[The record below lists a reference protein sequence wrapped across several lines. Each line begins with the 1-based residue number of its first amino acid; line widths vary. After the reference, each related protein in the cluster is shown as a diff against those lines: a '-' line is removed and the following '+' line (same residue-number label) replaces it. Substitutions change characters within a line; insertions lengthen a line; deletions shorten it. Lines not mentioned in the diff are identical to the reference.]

1 MQRLGRQYPHVGY
14 GPRFKQWLTSERSQ
28 PYYSYGNGAAMRVS
42 PCAYVG
48 KTLSEVQDLAKVV
61 TAVSHNHP
69 EGLLGAQAEV
79 TAIFLARQGEEKS
92 KIRQVLT
99 SHYYALDFTLE
110 EIRSTY
116 RFDASCQGALP
127 QAIMAFLQAN
137 SFEETIRNAVF
148 IGGDS
153 DTIAAMAGEISGA
166 YYGIPKEMSI
176 AVQAYLPKPLQTLLE
191 EFEQTFMIEK

>member
-14 GPRFKQWLTSERSQ
+14 GPRFKQWLTSERPQ
-28 PYYSYGNGAAMRVS
+28 PYYSYGNGAAMRLS

-48 KTLSEVQDLAKVV
+48 KTLSEVQDLAK
-61 TAVSHNHP
+61 
-69 EGLLGAQAEV
+69 
-79 TAIFLARQGEEKS
+79 
-92 KIRQVLT
+92 VLT

-116 RFDASCQGALP
+116 RFDASCQGPLP
-127 QAIMAFLQAN
+127 RAIMAFLQAN

-153 DTIAAMAGEISGA
+153 DTIAAMAGAIAGA

-176 AVQAYLPKPLQTLLE
+176 AVQAYLPKPLQALLE